1 MKIGKYFILT
11 LVVLFLTACGQGE
24 IESNMPTTKQVED
37 FEFTT
42 QDNEPFSFEKDL
54 KGKWWV
60 ADFIFTNC
68 TTVCLPMT
76 SNMVQLQLKLKE
88 ENLEDVHLV
97 SFTVDPEVDSPE
109 VLKEYAEGYQA
120 DLSNWTFL
128 TGYDFETIKDLSY
141 NSFMSMVVQT
151 PDSDQVQH
159 TIRFFLIN
167 PDGEIVKS
175 YLGDQYDQMDVIIE
189 DLKKV
194 L

>member
-1 MKIGKYFILT
+1 MKIARYFILII
-11 LVVLFLTACGQGE
+11 LALFLAACGKGE
-24 IESNMPTTKQVED
+24 IESNMPEKQVED

-42 QDNEPFSFEKDL
+42 QDNETLSLEDL
-54 KGKWWV
+54 KGQWWV

-76 SNMVQLQLKLKE
+76 SNMVQLQSKLKE
-88 ENLEDVHLV
+88 ENLEEVQLV

-128 TGYDFETIKDLSY
+128 TGYDFETIKDFSY
-141 NSFMSMVVQT
+141 NSFMSMLAKT

-159 TIRFFLIN
+159 TIRFFLVN
-167 PDGEIVKS
+167 PDGVIIKS
-175 YLGDQYDQMDVIIE
+175 YLGDQYEQMDVIIE